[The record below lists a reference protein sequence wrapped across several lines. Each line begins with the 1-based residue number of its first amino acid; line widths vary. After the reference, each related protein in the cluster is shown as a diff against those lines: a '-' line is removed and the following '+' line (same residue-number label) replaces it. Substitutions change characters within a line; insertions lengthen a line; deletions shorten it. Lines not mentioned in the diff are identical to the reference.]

1 MSADTRYRIGETI
14 VRLVRTERFHSG
26 VRGVL
31 YLPDGSSLHTLEVAR
46 IFSGS
51 YFLNP
56 DETGR
61 IQNWVIEDVLGGRS
75 VGHDR
80 TDVEI
85 HAGNVLADSAGC
97 ILLGLTTTANGIGK
111 SRAAIHIARV
121 ALERDAE
128 IPPIWVLNIS
138 EAF

>member
-1 MSADTRYRIGETI
+1 MTASTHHRIGERI
-14 VRLVRTERFHSG
+14 VRLVRTARFRSG

-31 YLPDGSSLHTLEVAR
+31 CLPDGSSLHTLEDAQ
-46 IFSGS
+46 IPPGS

-61 IQNWVIEDVLGGRS
+61 IRNWVIEDVLGTRS
-75 VGHDR
+75 AGHDR
-80 TDVEI
+80 MNVEI
-85 HAGNVLADSAGC
+85 HVGNVLADTAGC
-97 ILLGLTTTANGIGK
+97 ILLGCATSAIGIEG
-111 SRAAIHIARV
+111 SRDAIKIARTV
-121 ALERDAE
+121 LERNDE